1 MKIAVIGTVVMLLD
15 ALVAVAV
22 AVVVVVDGALIVDR
36 RLLLPSL

>member
-15 ALVAVAV
+15 ALVAVTV